1 MGGPSLV
8 SCPLIFIQYIHI
20 LSLCVCGNICVQIDE
35 IYRTEN
41 INAEETYCYRW
52 DFVPTNEEMDFVQKK
67 FGGNFLVPHNF
78 TRTVVAFES
87 KGRNDSSNR
96 NRYSY
101 TEQPPARI
109 NSQTTEFCERLSI
122 DDPMALLLG
131 SSTDSSFD
139 SSQV

>member
-1 MGGPSLV
+1 VETSLSRLMRFTELKMLMLMGLTV
-8 SCPLIFIQYIHI
+8 H
-20 LSLCVCGNICVQIDE
+20 
-35 IYRTEN
+35 
-41 INAEETYCYRW
+41 RW
-52 DFVPTNEEMDFVQKK
+52 DFVPTKEEMDFVQKK

-78 TRTVVAFES
+78 TQTVVAFES

-109 NSQTTEFCERLSI
+109 NSQTTEFCERLSV
-122 DDPMALLLG
+122 DDPMALLLS
-131 SSTDSSFD
+131 SSTDLFD

>member
-1 MGGPSLV
+1 MR
-8 SCPLIFIQYIHI
+8 F
-20 LSLCVCGNICVQIDE
+20 
-35 IYRTEN
+35 TELKMLMLMRL
-41 INAEETYCYRW
+41 TVHRW
-52 DFVPTNEEMDFVQKK
+52 DFAPTKEEMDFVQKK

-87 KGRNDSSNR
+87 KGQNDSSNR

-109 NSQTTEFCERLSI
+109 NLQTTEFCERLSI
-122 DDPMALLLG
+122 DDPMALLL
-131 SSTDSSFD
+131 SSSIDSSFD

>member
-1 MGGPSLV
+1 MCMCVETSL
-8 SCPLIFIQYIHI
+8 SRLMR
-20 LSLCVCGNICVQIDE
+20 L
-35 IYRTEN
+35 TELK
-41 INAEETYCYRW
+41 TLMLMRLTVHRW
-52 DFVPTNEEMDFVQKK
+52 DFVPTKEEMDFVQKK

-109 NSQTTEFCERLSI
+109 NSQTTEFCERLGV
-122 DDPMALLLG
+122 DDPMALLL
-131 SSTDSSFD
+131 SSSADSLFD

>member
-1 MGGPSLV
+1 MR
-8 SCPLIFIQYIHI
+8 F
-20 LSLCVCGNICVQIDE
+20 
-35 IYRTEN
+35 TELKMLMLMRL
-41 INAEETYCYRW
+41 TVHRW
-52 DFVPTNEEMDFVQKK
+52 DFVPTKEEMNFVQKK

-78 TRTVVAFES
+78 TRTVVAYES
-87 KGRNDSSNR
+87 KGRNDSSHR

-109 NSQTTEFCERLSI
+109 NSQTTVFCERLSV
-122 DDPMALLLG
+122 DDPVALLLS